1 MRKQSKV
8 FVSGCFDMLHSGHV
22 EFFRQASKY
31 GKLYVSIG
39 SDKNVLLLK
48 NRSTINTEKERLFM
62 VSSIKYV
69 HKAFI
74 AAGTGKL
81 DFTYELEKI
90 KPDIF
95 IVNEDGHS
103 EEKKEL
109 CKKMGVKYIV
119 LQRKPHKKLPA
130 RSTTDLRKLI
140 NK

>member
-1 MRKQSKV
+1 MTNKKV

-39 SDKNVLLLK
+39 SNKNVLLLK
-48 NRSTINTEKERLFM
+48 NRSTVNTEKERLFM

-74 AAGTGKL
+74 ATGSGKL
-81 DFTYELEKI
+81 DFINEIKKI

-95 IVNEDGHS
+95 VVNQDGNS
-103 EEKKEL
+103 KDKQNLCKEL
-109 CKKMGVKYIV
+109 GIKYIV

-130 RSTTDLRKLI
+130 RSTTNLRKLI